1 MPDANT
7 RFVRCLFLLLM
18 NVATKRSLGSSPV
31 LMQRISIEQPTIV
44 LQHRQLILD
53 FYFNEMLD
61 EAKKEIRHCFVPPPL
76 SLPPCGTIC
85 SIGFYIYI
93 YNLDITLTLAQI
105 SL

>member
-1 MPDANT
+1 MKSFQVQNKEEENRALQQEMSDA
-7 RFVRCLFLLLM
+7 RRKHEVCSLSFFLLM

-76 SLPPCGTIC
+76 SLILL
-85 SIGFYIYI
+85 IH
-93 YNLDITLTLAQI
+93 AHE
-105 SL
+105 